1 MFWNSAKIRHGS
13 FEMGRISKDI
23 ELTGFLKSKPVEAM
37 FDTGANNNFLPAFFR
52 DGSSV
57 EEIGYKEYFGKRE
70 FFMANHTNTMGD
82 VVKFDKIIIDG
93 LKIKDPIF
101 VILETLVED
110 AIIGTQ
116 LMQDYSAILRLGEDT
131 VTFR

>member
-1 MFWNSAKIRHGS
+1 MA
-13 FEMGRISKDI
+13 
-23 ELTGFLKSKPVEAM
+23 
-37 FDTGANNNFLPAFFR
+37 
-52 DGSSV
+52 
-57 EEIGYKEYFGKRE
+57 EEIGYKEYLGRHE
-70 FFMANHTNTMGD
+70 FFMADHTTTLGE

-110 AIIGTQ
+110 AIIGTR

-131 VTFR
+131 ITFR

>member
-1 MFWNSAKIRHGS
+1 
-13 FEMGRISKDI
+13 MGRISTDM
-23 ELTGFLKSKPVEAM
+23 ELTGFFKSKAVEAM
-37 FDTGANNNFLPAFFR
+37 FDTGASNNFLPSLFR

-57 EEIGYKEYFGKRE
+57 EEIGYKEYLGSHE
-70 FFMANHTNTMGD
+70 FFMANHANVMGD
-82 VVKFDKIIIDG
+82 VVKFDRIIING

-110 AIIGTQ
+110 AIIGTR
-116 LMQDYSAILRLGEDT
+116 LMQDCFAVLRLGEDT